1 MSKIILSR
9 GDFKAFW
16 EATVRYYELDPQGVM
31 HNANHVAFFDQA
43 ITAYFKHV
51 NYDYLNDIGE
61 TKKDF
66 HTVQAKVQYNKPLYF
81 DQEVEIGTKIK
92 EIGNTSMTWIMG
104 MFLIETGEL
113 VSSCEAVHV
122 YKYQTTIKPTPI
134 SQDIKEKLKIKS
146 KI

>member
-1 MSKIILSR
+1 MAKIKLSK
-9 GDFKAFW
+9 DQFEVFW

-51 NYDYLNDIGE
+51 NYDYFSDIEE

-66 HTVQAKVQYNKPLYF
+66 HTVQVLVQYNKPLYF
-81 DQEVEIGTKIK
+81 DQDIEIGVKVK
-92 EIGNTSMTWIMG
+92 EIGNSSMTWIMG
-104 MFLIETGEL
+104 MFLKEADDL

-122 YKYQTTIKPTPI
+122 YTDQTTMKPTLI
-134 SQDIKEKLKIKS
+134 TDELKAKLKFN
-146 KI
+146 

>member
-1 MSKIILSR
+1 MSKITLSK
-9 GDFKAFW
+9 DEFEVFW

-51 NYDYLNDIGE
+51 NYDYLSDIKE

-66 HTVQAKVQYNKPLYF
+66 HTVQVLVQYNKPLYF
-81 DQEVEIGTKIK
+81 DQDIEIGVKIK
-92 EIGNTSMTWIMG
+92 EIGNSSMTWIMG
-104 MFLIETGEL
+104 MFLKETGDL

-122 YKYQTTIKPTPI
+122 YTDQIIMQPTRI
-134 SQDIKEKLKIKS
+134 TDALKTKLKFN
-146 KI
+146 

>member
-1 MSKIILSR
+1 MSKITLSK
-9 GDFKAFW
+9 DEFEVFW

-51 NYDYLNDIGE
+51 DYDYVSDIEE

-66 HTVQAKVQYNKPLYF
+66 HTVQVLVQYNKPLYF
-81 DQEVEIGTKIK
+81 DQDIEIGVKVK
-92 EIGNTSMTWIMG
+92 EIGNSSMTWIMG
-104 MFLIETGEL
+104 MFLKETGEL

-122 YKYQTTIKPTPI
+122 YTDQTTMQPTTI
-134 SQDIKEKLKIKS
+134 TDERKAKLKFN
-146 KI
+146 

>member
-1 MSKIILSR
+1 MSKTILSK
-9 GDFKAFW
+9 DEFEVFW

-51 NYDYLNDIGE
+51 DYDYVSDIEE

-66 HTVQAKVQYNKPLYF
+66 HTVQVLVQYNKPLYF
-81 DQEVEIGTKIK
+81 DQDIETGVKIK
-92 EIGNTSMTWIMG
+92 EIGNSSMTWVMG
-104 MFLIETGEL
+104 MFLKETGDL

-122 YKYQTTIKPTPI
+122 YTDQTTMKPTPI
-134 SQDIKEKLKIKS
+134 TDELKAKLKFN
-146 KI
+146 

>member
-1 MSKIILSR
+1 MSKITLLK
-9 GDFKAFW
+9 DEFEVFW

-51 NYDYLNDIGE
+51 DYDYVSDIEE

-66 HTVQAKVQYNKPLYF
+66 HTVQVLVQYNKPLYF
-81 DQEVEIGTKIK
+81 DQDIEIGVKVK
-92 EIGNTSMTWIMG
+92 EIGNSSMTWVRG
-104 MFLIETGEL
+104 MFLKETGDL

-122 YKYQTTIKPTPI
+122 YTDQTTMKPTPI
-134 SQDIKEKLKIKS
+134 TEELKAKLKFN
-146 KI
+146 